1 MQHWFVLRLL
11 RNGGSCL
18 WLLLLLQSFGSLLPL
33 LC

>member
-1 MQHWFVLRLL
+1 VQHWFVLWLL
-11 RNGGSCL
+11 CNRISCL